1 MGLSHGPSSTYR
13 VHGQPLRSAHGLFS
27 ILCFQARKSR
37 PAPEAIKPKIIEA
50 TLLFSSHRHSLTHKR
65 RCSLFNTFLEKVNRG
80 DSYYWVWGNVADSKG
95 KPVRDV
101 QISFG
106 LISLGQVGG
115 DASSSMGTFRKD
127 LPEGEYIAIPS
138 KQGYAFEP
146 ESIKFHL
153 FQMGYRME
161 FTAYPVP

>member
-1 MGLSHGPSSTYR
+1 MVLSHDPYLTRR
-13 VHGQPLRSAHGLFS
+13 VHGQPIRSAHGLFP
-27 ILCFQARKSR
+27 ILCFQAVKSR
-37 PAPEAIKPKIIEA
+37 PAPEAIEPKIIEA
-50 TLLFSSHRHSLTHKR
+50 TLLFSSHHHSLTHKR
-65 RCSLFNTFLEKVNRG
+65 RYFLFNIFLENVNRG
-80 DSYYWVWGNVADSKG
+80 YSSYWAWGKVADSEG

-101 QISFG
+101 QVSFG

-138 KQGYAFEP
+138 KPGYAFEP

-153 FQMGYRME
+153 SQMGYRME